1 MKFALALIALVA
13 AADSEAPVISL
24 NLAGKMAGRRTSGK
38 STSNGIAH
46 PRLHG
51 AKHSNSFADECEVN
65 TACVEPVASAYGHH
79 DGDITSSIKTTYKLF
94 VASYKHKT
102 PTKEDRATGSVNLKV
117 RGEWVISYDVTD
129 DAGNDAEKV
138 QFALI
143 LIDTAKPTFN
153 NSPSN
158 SNGAVC
164 KSQADCAGNY
174 RHHAKSFVK
183 VERCGNLGAL
193 EWSPILTATDVYDG
207 GLTEKN
213 SQMKKNY
220 EYLIPKATYK
230 NLVSKVDIKYDIT
243 SADFAD
249 IFGTNNQNNVRREQG
264 TIRLID
270 TIKPTIILPTE
281 GSWECGY
288 NVPKHRYRPAALYN
302 DCYDNYNKAKNAV
315 SVTVTS
321 THGVKEDMDANMA
334 KIMGVAWGAH
344 TEKQT
349 ITLFYNVAD
358 KFGNKAAQKTAKFQI
373 VDTIEPT
380 LYITRRKS
388 HGGCN
393 KWNKEATNAQGD
405 KTQAH
410 CEIERKQENAG
421 FTCYDKCSET
431 TTPVAWKKSCS
442 GNAAGT
448 QFDMLKPGTYFLKYS
463 CKDDAGLKTTA
474 CRTFVNLDKTKPVIS
489 ILEAA
494 NANDGTWHIEASRDN
509 NYVGAG
515 ATCS

>member
-1 MKFALALIALVA
+1 M
-13 AADSEAPVISL
+13 PSL
-24 NLAGKMAGRRTSGK
+24 
-38 STSNGIAH
+38 H
-46 PRLHG
+46 Q

-65 TACVEPVASAYGHH
+65 TACVEPVASAYDHH

-143 LIDTAKPTFN
+143 LIDTAKPTF
-153 NSPSN
+153 
-158 SNGAVC
+158 
-164 KSQADCAGNY
+164 
-174 RHHAKSFVK
+174 VK
-183 VERCGNLGAL
+183 VELCGNLGAL

-220 EYLIPKATYK
+220 EYRIPKATYK

-321 THGVKEDMDANMA
+321 TARKKDHRENG
-334 KIMGVAWGAH
+334 
-344 TEKQT
+344 
-349 ITLFYNVAD
+349 
-358 KFGNKAAQKTAKFQI
+358 FQ
-373 VDTIEPT
+373 VFP
-380 LYITRRKS
+380 R
-388 HGGCN
+388 
-393 KWNKEATNAQGD
+393 
-405 KTQAH
+405 
-410 CEIERKQENAG
+410 
-421 FTCYDKCSET
+421 
-431 TTPVAWKKSCS
+431 KKSKNSMRCWVPCQ
-442 GNAAGT
+442 NI
-448 QFDMLKPGTYFLKYS
+448 MMY
-463 CKDDAGLKTTA
+463 
-474 CRTFVNLDKTKPVIS
+474 R
-489 ILEAA
+489 
-494 NANDGTWHIEASRDN
+494 
-509 NYVGAG
+509 
-515 ATCS
+515 